1 MANEAGAA
9 GATGAA
15 GAAGA
20 TPWYGANADAETV
33 GYLQTKGWHDKP
45 ADVAA
50 QTILKS
56 YREVERMTGIP
67 ANQLVKFPKDPS
79 DTEGYN
85 ALYTRMGVP
94 KEATAYDFK
103 DIKFKSGEELDAS
116 FVAHMQAKAHAAHLT
131 PQAAREMTQATVQW
145 LEQAEA
151 ADTAEMQA
159 KIDAQKAALA
169 KNWGANKDANM
180 VIARN
185 AAAALKISAEDVNAL
200 ESVVGY
206 DRIMEMFRNI
216 GTKIGEDK
224 FVQSGNSAVNN
235 GVMTREQAVASKAEL
250 MRDEVWREAYLKGDV
265 AKGRQMLAL
274 NQIITGAQQ

>member
-1 MANEAGAA
+1 MPDVTPSPSPTPTPA
-9 GATGAA
+9 
-15 GAAGA
+15 A
-20 TPWYGANADAETV
+20 TPWYGANADAETI

-67 ANQLVKFPKDPS
+67 ANQLVKFPKDAS
-79 DTEGYN
+79 DTDGYN
-85 ALYTRMGVP
+85 ALYTRLGVP
-94 KEATAYDFK
+94 KEATGYDFK
-103 DIKFKSGEELDAS
+103 DIKFKTGEELDAN
-116 FVAHMQAKAHAAHLT
+116 FVTHMQAKAHAAHLT
-131 PQAAREMTQATVQW
+131 PQAAREMTQAVVQFM
-145 LEQAEA
+145 EQSEA
-151 ADTAEMQA
+151 ADVADTQA

-185 AAAALKISAEDVNAL
+185 AAAALKISADDVNAL
-200 ESVVGY
+200 ESVIGY
-206 DRIMEMFRNI
+206 DRIMEMFRQI

-224 FVQSGNSAVNN
+224 FVQSGNTGVNQ
-235 GVMTREQAVASKAEL
+235 GIMTREQAVASKAEL
-250 MRDEVWREAYLKGDV
+250 MKDEVWRESYLKGDA
-265 AKGRQMLAL
+265 AKARQMLGL